1 MKAFGFTGTVALII
15 LIFCAASFCIAPV
28 LREQA
33 LVEGYGMGAGGTPH
47 KPTDQMSIE
56 TVNDLVSKNYNV
68 AGMPRDLFEQQNPVP
83 ANVLIESITINIHHD
98 NDIVW

>member
-1 MKAFGFTGTVALII
+1 MATRIAWTITVL

-33 LVEGYGMGAGGTPH
+33 RAEGYGMGAGATPH
-47 KPTDQMSIE
+47 KPTDQMSIGI
-56 TVNDLVSKNYNV
+56 VNDLVSKNYNV
-68 AGMPRDLFEQQNPVP
+68 AGMPRALFEQLYPVP

>member
-1 MKAFGFTGTVALII
+1 MKALGFTGIVALTLI
-15 LIFCAASFCIAPV
+15 IFCAAAFCAAPL

-33 LVEGYGMGAGGTPH
+33 RVDGYGMGAGGTPH
-47 KPTDQMSIE
+47 KPTDQMDID
-56 TVNDLVSKNYNV
+56 TVNNLVSKNYNV
-68 AGMPRDLFEQQNPVP
+68 AGMPRAMFEQLNPIP

>member
-1 MKAFGFTGTVALII
+1 MATRIAGIIVAI
-15 LIFCAASFCIAPV
+15 LIFCAASFCIAPI

-33 LVEGYGMGAGGTPH
+33 RAEGYGMGAGGTPH

-56 TVNDLVSKNYNV
+56 TVNDIVSKSHEV
-68 AGMPRDLFEQQNPVP
+68 AGMPRALFEQLNPIP